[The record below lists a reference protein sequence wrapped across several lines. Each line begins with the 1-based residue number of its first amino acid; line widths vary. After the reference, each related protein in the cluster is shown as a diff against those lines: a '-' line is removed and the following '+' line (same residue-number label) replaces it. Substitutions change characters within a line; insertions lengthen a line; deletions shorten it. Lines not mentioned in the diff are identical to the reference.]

1 MSVTL
6 SSPLLAL
13 NILFRSPLPIPTG
26 LFDSYSEP
34 PSVVRRAPSPASTL
48 PVAYSHEYKRS
59 GSVTVVEGRRSG
71 DIWIANGDAVD
82 GRNKLERAFGLL
94 SAKPK
99 LSVLPTGGKFLQ
111 EELLTPPLPIQT
123 HENMPSVP
131 QTPQSAFSAEL
142 GRGTY
147 RPRKDSK
154 ASSHYSGADDS
165 MAFATQIMI
174 AQRHYSALATKVVL
188 PPSPE
193 RRASSM
199 DVAATG
205 VETTDAASRSSH
217 LRARS
222 VSSIPCPPVSPPPSS
237 PLPPTPPSVRERKAT
252 RLTHRKS
259 YSSGFSFGAIDNT
272 AEIDALSAGVLPLLV
287 PGLRVGSGVKIS
299 KDWKVSPPTSL
310 SKGATKG
317 SRRSKQ
323 FLPKE
328 MGGVSIDFSSPEIH
342 STPAERHVR
351 TKKVSTHKR
360 HHFSLPRY
368 VQILLFMISWC

>member
-1 MSVTL
+1 M
-6 SSPLLAL
+6 
-13 NILFRSPLPIPTG
+13 
-26 LFDSYSEP
+26 
-34 PSVVRRAPSPASTL
+34 VRRAPSPASTL
-48 PVAYSHEYKRS
+48 AAYSHEYKRS

-71 DIWIANGDAVD
+71 DIWISNGDAVD

-99 LSVLPTGGKFLQ
+99 LSVLPTGGQVYK
-111 EELLTPPLPIQT
+111 EDLLTPPLPIQT
-123 HENMPSVP
+123 NDHMLSVP
-131 QTPQSAFSAEL
+131 QTPQSAYSAEM
-142 GRGTY
+142 GRNTY

-154 ASSHYSGADDS
+154 ASSHYSGTDDS
-165 MAFATQIMI
+165 IAFATQIMI
-174 AQRHYSALATKVVL
+174 AQRHYSALATTVVL

-205 VETTDAASRSSH
+205 VETGPADPALRSSH

-222 VSSIPCPPVSPPPSS
+222 VSSITCPPVSPPPAS
-237 PLPPTPPSVRERKAT
+237 PLPPTPPSIRERKAA

-272 AEIDALSAGVLPLLV
+272 AEIDALSAGVLPLLI
-287 PGLRVGSGVKIS
+287 PGLKVGSDVKIT
-299 KDWKVSPPTSL
+299 KDWKNSPPTSL
-310 SKGATKG
+310 SRGTTKS
-317 SRRSKQ
+317 SRRSRQ

-328 MGGVSIDFSSPEIH
+328 LGGVSLDFSSPELH
-342 STPAERHVR
+342 STPAERRAR
-351 TKKVSTHKR
+351 TRKTSNHNR

-368 VQILLFMISWC
+368 VHVSVPFGQY